1 MYTIFTDDSIN
12 TKVLPKRSSLVNF
25 SLYKELYCP
34 ILFRSFSIKY
44 VSEGCEK
51 YTVNG
56 NKYHVRTGDYLLAN
70 HHSEGYVEIEST
82 KAVKGICIDVAPDLL
97 SEVVA
102 SYRRPDTPF
111 SDLDLD
117 PFFNSSQFYE
127 NKYQSGQTHIGKFL
141 HSLDVELSKNPFEK
155 KEFSKEFYFS
165 LAENILLDHIPIY
178 KQLQSVPSLRS
189 VTRKDLLRR
198 ITKGKEFIDAHYTKS
213 ISVLTVANESNISE
227 YHFYRLFK
235 TFYGISPK
243 QYIVEKR
250 LKYAISKLKKG
261 NSTVTQIAIESGF
274 SDIHSFS
281 KSFKN
286 HFGVSPS
293 TFQV

>member
-1 MYTIFTDDSIN
+1 M
-12 TKVLPKRSSLVNF
+12 
-25 SLYKELYCP
+25 
-34 ILFRSFSIKY
+34 
-44 VSEGCEK
+44 
-51 YTVNG
+51 
-56 NKYHVRTGDYLLAN
+56 
-70 HHSEGYVEIEST
+70 
-82 KAVKGICIDVAPDLL
+82 
-97 SEVVA
+97 
-102 SYRRPDTPF
+102 
-111 SDLDLD
+111 
-117 PFFNSSQFYE
+117 
-127 NKYQSGQTHIGKFL
+127 
-141 HSLDVELSKNPFEK
+141 
-155 KEFSKEFYFS
+155 
-165 LAENILLDHIPIY
+165 DHIPIY

-189 VTRKDLLRR
+189 ATRKDLLRR

-274 SDIHSFS
+274 SDIHAFS

>member
-1 MYTIFTDDSIN
+1 MYTVFTDDRIN
-12 TKVLPKRSSLVNF
+12 TKVLPKKSSLVNF

-56 NKYHVRTGDYLLAN
+56 NKYPVRKGEYLLAN

-102 SYRRPDTPF
+102 SYCRPDTPI
-111 SDLDLD
+111 SDMDLDQ
-117 PFFNSSQFYE
+117 FFRSSQFFE
-127 NKYQSGQTHIGKFL
+127 NKYQSDQTHLGKFL
-141 HSLDVELSKNPFEK
+141 HSFDIELSKNPFEN

-198 ITKGKEFIDAHYTKS
+198 ITKGKEFIDAQFTNS
-213 ISVLTVANESNISE
+213 INILSVANESNISE

-235 TFYGISPK
+235 VFFGMSPK

-250 LKYAISKLKKG
+250 MMYALSKLKKG
-261 NSTVTQIAIESGF
+261 NLTVTQIAIDSGF
-274 SDIHSFS
+274 SDIHAFS

-286 HFGVSPS
+286 YFGVSPS
-293 TFQV
+293 SFLG